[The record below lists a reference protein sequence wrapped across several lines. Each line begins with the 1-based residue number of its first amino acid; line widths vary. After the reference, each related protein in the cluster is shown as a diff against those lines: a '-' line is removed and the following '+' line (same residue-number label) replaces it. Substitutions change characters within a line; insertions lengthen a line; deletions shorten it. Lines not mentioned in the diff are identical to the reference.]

1 VSDART
7 TVDAAA
13 DASGA
18 LAAVLAHFGAVT
30 GTLHFLDEGGKLR
43 LAAMHGPLPP
53 PVVEHI
59 RVIPVGK
66 GMAGECAR
74 LDAPVSWCNLQQD
87 DRRVVRPGARAT
99 GMAGSIVVPVRDG
112 GRLVGTLGIATASE
126 RVFTEAETE
135 DLVRAAAAMVR
146 FRPALG
152 AS

>member
-1 VSDART
+1 MSDAQAA
-7 TVDAAA
+7 VDAAA
-13 DASGA
+13 DSPGA
-18 LAAVLAHFGAVT
+18 LAALLACFEAVT
-30 GTLHFLDEGGKLR
+30 GTLHFLDEGGLLR

-74 LDAPVSWCNLQQD
+74 LDAPVSWCNVQQD
-87 DRRVVRPGARAT
+87 GGVVVRPGARAT

-112 GRLVGTLGIATASE
+112 TRLVGTLGIATASE
-126 RVFTEAETE
+126 RVFTEAETLE
-135 DLVRAAAAMVR
+135 LTRAAAAMVR
-146 FRPALG
+146 FRPAPG

>member
-1 VSDART
+1 
-7 TVDAAA
+7 
-13 DASGA
+13 
-18 LAAVLAHFGAVT
+18 
-30 GTLHFLDEGGKLR
+30 
-43 LAAMHGPLPP
+43 LPP